1 MPHPQVTRNGGRLK
15 IIPESA
21 DMLSMKKTLTCLLFI
36 GLTIPYALSKSSIRD
51 QVLEILPKELGSISI
66 KDTRKDL
73 EERFSSKIQKK
84 DQPETL
90 YLKYFEDKNDV
101 TIGTKAGKFNYLYIE
116 FPRSIAASKEQFY
129 SKILSELTEAQKK
142 KIAEENQKKI
152 SHESGRYI
160 IIDLPEEGL
169 KLEFLNNEQKSLH
182 SAIIFP
188 RERQ

>member
-1 MPHPQVTRNGGRLK
+1 MNRIYLSLMLLGLNIPH
-15 IIPESA
+15 
-21 DMLSMKKTLTCLLFI
+21 
-36 GLTIPYALSKSSIRD
+36 ALSKESLRD
-51 QVLEILPKELGSISI
+51 IVLEILPKDLSSITS

-73 EERFSSKIQKK
+73 ETKFSSKIQKK
-84 DQPETL
+84 DQPDTL

-101 TIGTKAGKFNYLYIE
+101 TIGTKEGKFNYLYVE
-116 FPRSIAASKEQFY
+116 FPRSLADSKEQFY
-129 SKILSELTEAQKK
+129 SKILSELSPAQKK

-169 KLEFLNNEQKSLH
+169 KLEFINNEQKSLH
-182 SAIIFP
+182 SAILFP

>member
-1 MPHPQVTRNGGRLK
+1 
-15 IIPESA
+15 
-21 DMLSMKKTLTCLLFI
+21 MKKSLLCLILL
-36 GLTIPYALSKSSIRD
+36 GLNIPHALSKESIRD
-51 QVLEILPKELGSISI
+51 KVMEILPKELSSITT

-73 EERFSSKIQKK
+73 ETKFSSKIQKK
-84 DQPETL
+84 DQPDTL

-101 TIGTKAGKFNYLYIE
+101 TIGTKEGKFNYLYVE
-116 FPRSIAASKEQFY
+116 FPRSIADSKEQFY

-169 KLEFLNNEQKSLH
+169 KLEFINNEQKSLH
-182 SAIIFP
+182 SAILFP
-188 RERQ
+188 KERQ

>member
-1 MPHPQVTRNGGRLK
+1 
-15 IIPESA
+15 
-21 DMLSMKKTLTCLLFI
+21 MLFMKKTLLCLLFF
-36 GLTIPYALSKSSIRD
+36 GLNIPYALSRSSIRD
-51 QVLEILPKELGSISI
+51 QVLEILPKDLGTISI

-116 FPRSIAASKEQFY
+116 FPRSIAATKEQFY

-188 RERQ
+188 KERQ